1 MSIIESHPTIDDA
14 YPTRKSSEAALLYR
28 QDPVVYGEAKD
39 GPIDGATLDSFEA
52 NGFLSV
58 DQLIAPDE
66 VEDYRAELRRLS
78 SDPQVLAD
86 ERTVTERGSD
96 EVRSIFEVHKISEVF
111 ARLVRDPR
119 VVGRARQIL
128 GSEVYVHQSRVNYK
142 PGFTGKDFYWHSD
155 FETWHA
161 EDGMPRMRAVS
172 ISIAL
177 TENFVHNG
185 GLMIMPGSHK
195 TFVACV
201 GETPDDHY
209 KESLRGQEIGTPDS
223 ASLSILADKHGIEL
237 FTGAAGSATMFDC
250 NCMHGSNGNIT
261 PFPRSNVFVVFN
273 SVENTC
279 IEPFSAPTPRPS
291 FIGAR
296 DFTPVGAGTSPEGGA
311 GRSAAEGTAG
321 A

>member
-14 YPTRKSSEAALLYR
+14 YPTRKGIEAALLYR
-28 QDPVVYGEAKD
+28 QDPVVYGAPED

-58 DQLIAPDE
+58 DQLISPEE

-78 SDPQVLAD
+78 SNPRVLAD

-96 EVRSIFEVHKISEVF
+96 EVRSIFEIHKISEVF
-111 ARLVRDPR
+111 DRLVRDPR

-142 PGFTGKDFYWHSD
+142 PGFSGKDFYWHSD

-209 KESLRGQEIGTPDS
+209 KESLRGQEIGTPDPN
-223 ASLSILADKHGIEL
+223 SLSILAEKHGIEL
-237 FTGAAGSATMFDC
+237 FTGSAGSATMFDC

-261 PFPRSNVFVVFN
+261 PFPRSNVFIVFN

-279 IEPFSAPTPRPS
+279 AEPFSAPAPRPE

-296 DFTPVGAGTSPEGGA
+296 DFTPVGG
-311 GRSAAEGTAG
+311 
-321 A
+321 

>member
-1 MSIIESHPTIDDA
+1 MSVIESHPTVDDI
-14 YPTRKSSEAALLYR
+14 YPTRKSGEAALLYR
-28 QDPVVYGEAKD
+28 QDPVVYGRPED
-39 GPIDGATLDSFEA
+39 GPIDAATLESYDA
-52 NGFLSV
+52 NGYLTV
-58 DQLIAPDE
+58 DQLITPAE
-66 VEDYRAELRRLS
+66 VAEYSAELERLS
-78 SDPQVLAD
+78 SDPAVLRD
-86 ERTVTERGSD
+86 ERTVTEKGSD

-142 PGFTGKDFYWHSD
+142 PGFGGKDFYWHSD

-201 GETPDDHY
+201 GETPDNHY
-209 KESLRGQEIGTPDS
+209 KESLKSQEIGTPDPG
-223 ASLSILADKHGIEL
+223 SLAILAGKHGIEL

-261 PFPRSNVFVVFN
+261 PFPRSNVFIVFN
-273 SVENTC
+273 SVENAC
-279 IEPFSAPTPRPS
+279 VEPFSASSPRPS

-296 DFTPVGAGTSPEGGA
+296 DFTPVQP
-311 GRSAAEGTAG
+311 
-321 A
+321 

>member
-1 MSIIESHPTIDDA
+1 MSIIESHPTLGDA
-14 YPTRKSSEAALLYR
+14 YPTRKSAEAALLYR
-28 QDPVVYGEAKD
+28 QDPVVVGGPQD
-39 GPIDGATLDSFEA
+39 GPIDGATLEAFES

-58 DQLIAPDE
+58 DQLLAPEE

-78 SDPQVLAD
+78 CDPDVLAD

-96 EVRSIFEVHKISEVF
+96 EVRSIFEVHALSEVF
-111 ARLVRDPR
+111 AELVRDPR

-128 GSEVYVHQSRVNYK
+128 GSDVYVHQSRVNYK

-201 GETPDDHY
+201 GETPSDHY
-209 KESLRGQEIGTPDS
+209 KDSLRGQEIGTPDPN
-223 ASLSILADKHGIEL
+223 SLSILADKHGIEL
-237 FTGAAGSATMFDC
+237 FTGTAGSATMFDC

-261 PFPRSNVFVVFN
+261 PFPRSNIFIVFN
-273 SVENTC
+273 SVENAC
-279 IEPFSAPTPRPS
+279 IEPFSAPAPRPS

-296 DFTPVGAGTSPEGGA
+296 DFTPISP
-311 GRSAAEGTAG
+311 
-321 A
+321 

>member
-14 YPTRKSSEAALLYR
+14 YPTRKGTEAALLYR
-28 QDPVVYGEAKD
+28 QDPVVYGSPGE
-39 GPIDGATLDSFEA
+39 GPIDEATLDSFEA
-52 NGFLSV
+52 DGFLSV
-58 DQLIAPDE
+58 DQLIAPEE

-78 SDPQVLAD
+78 ADPQILAD
-86 ERTVTERGSD
+86 ERTVTERGSN

-111 ARLVRDPR
+111 NALVKDPR

-128 GSEVYVHQSRVNYK
+128 GSDVYVHQSRVNYK

-185 GLMIMPGSHK
+185 ALMIMPGSHK
-195 TFVACV
+195 TFVAAV
-201 GETPDDHY
+201 GETPADHY
-209 KESLRGQEIGTPDS
+209 KESLRSQEIGTPDS

-237 FTGAAGSATMFDC
+237 FTGTAGSATMFDC

-261 PFPRSNVFVVFN
+261 PFPRSNVFIVFN

-279 IEPFSAPTPRPS
+279 VEPFSAPSPRPA

-296 DFTPVGAGTSPEGGA
+296 DFTPV
-311 GRSAAEGTAG
+311 RD
-321 A
+321 